1 MPPFPDSERK
11 RPRFFT
17 AREVARLQVRSY
29 TVFILFV
36 YCFMLFLCCFCTVLC
51 CFYAVFMLNMMI
63 LQGFPESFVLD
74 GAGVDEGRLYRQLGN
89 AVSPPVV
96 AAVSTQAIPVQL

>member
-1 MPPFPDSERK
+1 
-11 RPRFFT
+11 
-17 AREVARLQVRSY
+17 
-29 TVFILFV
+29 
-36 YCFMLFLCCFCTVLC
+36 
-51 CFYAVFMLNMMI
+51 MLNMMI